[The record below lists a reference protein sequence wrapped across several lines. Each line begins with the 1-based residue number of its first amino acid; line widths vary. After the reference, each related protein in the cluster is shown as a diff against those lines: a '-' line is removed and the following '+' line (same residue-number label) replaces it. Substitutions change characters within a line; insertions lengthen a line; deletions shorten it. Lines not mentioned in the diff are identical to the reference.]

1 MKINIIS
8 YNILRDDLSNP
19 DYMNQ
24 PKEYLDFKYRTKLL
38 INKIEKIFIKKKNV
52 IFCFQEVG
60 SYQISELLLYFIN
73 KKYYGVYYGD
83 IAIFYPLKK
92 YFMID
97 LDLGPISNLGY
108 LLPQTKKTKLKEMLE
123 SKRKYYMILS
133 LKCKVTNKTF
143 TISNTHLVA
152 IVELEDLKF
161 LQGYLIAKK
170 LESYK
175 NGIYIGDLNS
185 VPSSNLIKLMKE
197 SSNKN
202 NLGKFMIS
210 KKYKSV
216 YNTELDLVTT
226 QTSNSYTS
234 FFSEMID
241 YIFIEQTIKVLKV
254 MDIPNKSILKKD
266 KFFPDK
272 NEPSDHFMIGCELEI
287 N

>member
-92 YFMID
+92 YFMTD

-108 LLPQTKKTKLKEMLE
+108 FPVPFKT
-123 SKRKYYMILS
+123 
-133 LKCKVTNKTF
+133 
-143 TISNTHLVA
+143 TI
-152 IVELEDLKF
+152 I
-161 LQGYLIAKK
+161 
-170 LESYK
+170 
-175 NGIYIGDLNS
+175 
-185 VPSSNLIKLMKE
+185 
-197 SSNKN
+197 
-202 NLGKFMIS
+202 
-210 KKYKSV
+210 
-216 YNTELDLVTT
+216 
-226 QTSNSYTS
+226 
-234 FFSEMID
+234 
-241 YIFIEQTIKVLKV
+241 VLKKILRSSHS
-254 MDIPNKSILKKD
+254 DQLSIYCKSNFTQSSKLSML
-266 KFFPDK
+266 FLPLTCQRQEMPGFTL
-272 NEPSDHFMIGCELEI
+272 NFL
-287 N
+287 